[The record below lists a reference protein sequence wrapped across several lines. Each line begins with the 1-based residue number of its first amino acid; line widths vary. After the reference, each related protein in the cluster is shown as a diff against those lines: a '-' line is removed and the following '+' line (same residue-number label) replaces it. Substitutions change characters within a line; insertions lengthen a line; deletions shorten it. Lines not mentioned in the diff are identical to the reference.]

1 MSRPESEYDVELL
14 ISEAD
19 IAARVSALAS
29 EITSHYSTS
38 DSLVAVGLLK
48 GSFIFMADLVRRL
61 DLLVEL
67 DFMTVSSYGSG
78 TTSSR
83 DVRILKDLKG
93 SVEGHDVLVIEDL
106 VDTGRTLNR
115 VLRILSARQP
125 KSLEACCLLNKAS
138 RREVDVPVRWV
149 GFDIPD
155 EFVVG
160 YGLDYAQRSRN
171 LPHIGK
177 VTVRER

>member
-1 MSRPESEYDVELL
+1 MGIRP
-14 ISEAD
+14 
-19 IAARVSALAS
+19 R
-29 EITSHYSTS
+29 
-38 DSLVAVGLLK
+38 SLVVLTVLGLQAAGLVVPHPTT
-48 GSFIFMADLVRRL
+48 LVRRL
-61 DLLVEL
+61 DLLVEV

-93 SVEGHDVLVIEDL
+93 SVEGRDVLVIEDL
-106 VDTGRTLNR
+106 VDTGRT
-115 VLRILSARQP
+115 LSARQP

-160 YGLDYAQRSRN
+160 YGLDYTQRSRN